1 MIIGLTGPMASG
13 KNLASKILE
22 NAGCVSVDADVLA
35 HQAIE
40 KAKNE
45 ILRTFE
51 QEAKS
56 NQISLLREDGSINR
70 RELAKIVFAS
80 KENLKKQESII
91 HPMVNSMMEDFI
103 NQNSEKTVILN
114 ATVLYKTP
122 IIKKCDAII
131 FITSPWFVRFFR
143 AKKRDKMKNLQIFK
157 RFLAQFNIFTKY
169 KNLNADIYKVR
180 NFGSEQKLE
189 QKLLYVLKKISSE

>member
-13 KNLASKILE
+13 KNLACSLLE
-22 NAGCVSVDADVLA
+22 KVGCVSVDADILA
-35 HQAIE
+35 HEAIE

-131 FITSPWFVRFFR
+131 FISSPWFVRFFR